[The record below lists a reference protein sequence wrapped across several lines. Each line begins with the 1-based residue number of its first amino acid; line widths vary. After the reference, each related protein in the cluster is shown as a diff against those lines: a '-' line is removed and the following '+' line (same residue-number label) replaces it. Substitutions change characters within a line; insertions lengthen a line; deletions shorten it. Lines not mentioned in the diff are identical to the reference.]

1 MLFIIDMQ
9 NQYINPESKRY
20 IKGADNLVPG
30 IMDKIKDYEKRGD
43 QVFYTA
49 DINLLDNSKV
59 NQKSEVKIDKNN
71 DRKAL
76 KKAENQLSL
85 KSKINSEPY
94 GNLKPLL
101 EKHNKIKKAYYA
113 IPPETLLEI
122 QQRFKDEKTIIN
134 KIEVLGVET
143 NICVLANAICLQSAF
158 PQATIIVDAV
168 LCMSQDKTYHEYALK
183 TMESLIVCCSTL

>member
-9 NQYINPESKRY
+9 NQYINPESKIY

-49 DINLLDNSKV
+49 DINLLDNSKG
-59 NQKSEVKIDKNN
+59 NQKSEEKVDKNN

-122 QQRFKDEKTIIN
+122 QQRFKDEKYIIN

-183 TMESLIVCCSTL
+183 TMESLGMEVRR

>member
-49 DINLLDNSKV
+49 DINLLDNSKG
-59 NQKSEVKIDKNN
+59 NQKSEEKADKNN

-122 QQRFKDEKTIIN
+122 QQRFKDEKYIIN

-183 TMESLIVCCSTL
+183 TMESLGMEVRR

>member
-183 TMESLIVCCSTL
+183 TMESLGMEVRR

>member
-59 NQKSEVKIDKNN
+59 NQKSEEKIDKNN

-183 TMESLIVCCSTL
+183 TMESLGMEVRR